1 MIQRCFAYLFQSGGR
16 VQRNVFTR
24 SSKWLIARRIQA
36 RANCKRSLLY
46 SNGDAYTK
54 VVIEVLRKEDGEF
67 ERSTCMGCVVQTE
80 ELKRLL
86 HDTYFLQTAIPHE
99 GIP

>member
-46 SNGDAYTK
+46 SNGGAYTK
-54 VVIEVLRKEDGEF
+54 VVIGKEKGEF
-67 ERSTCMGCVVQTE
+67 ERMGWGVLSQTE

-86 HDTYFLQTAIPHE
+86 HYIDSYFLQTAIPHE

>member
-36 RANCKRSLLY
+36 RANCKESFLQQSRRVY
-46 SNGDAYTK
+46 EGGDRGTAQGG
-54 VVIEVLRKEDGEF
+54 EGEF
-67 ERSTCMGCVVQTE
+67 ERSTCMGCVVSNRTVE
-80 ELKRLL
+80 TAIAL
-86 HDTYFLQTAIPHE
+86 YFLQTAIPHE

>member
-1 MIQRCFAYLFQSGGR
+1 MIQRCFAYLFQRGGR

-46 SNGDAYTK
+46 SNGGAYTK
-54 VVIEVLRKEDGEF
+54 VVIEVLRKEEGEF
-67 ERSTCMGCVVQTE
+67 ERSTCMGCVVSNRRVE
-80 ELKRLL
+80 M
-86 HDTYFLQTAIPHE
+86 AIALY
-99 GIP
+99 